1 MYLIPLQYLNSL
13 IDKKYLTNMNAQNYE
28 NKTITL
34 TLKNKQIKLIQAAL
48 AKYQGD
54 QDLLD
59 NTGNLKETRD
69 IIHNAW
75 TILNPS

>member
-1 MYLIPLQYLNSL
+1 
-13 IDKKYLTNMNAQNYE
+13 MNAQNYE

>member
-1 MYLIPLQYLNSL
+1 
-13 IDKKYLTNMNAQNYE
+13 MNTQNYE

-75 TILNPS
+75 AILNPS

>member
-75 TILNPS
+75 AILNPS

>member
-75 TILNPS
+75 TLLNPS

>member
-1 MYLIPLQYLNSL
+1 
-13 IDKKYLTNMNAQNYE
+13 MNAQNYE

-75 TILNPS
+75 TLLNPS

>member
-1 MYLIPLQYLNSL
+1 MYLIPSQYLNSL

-75 TILNPS
+75 TLLNPS

>member
-1 MYLIPLQYLNSL
+1 
-13 IDKKYLTNMNAQNYE
+13 MNAHNYE

-75 TILNPS
+75 TLLNPS

>member
-1 MYLIPLQYLNSL
+1 
-13 IDKKYLTNMNAQNYE
+13 MNAQNYE

-75 TILNPS
+75 IILNPS

>member
-1 MYLIPLQYLNSL
+1 
-13 IDKKYLTNMNAQNYE
+13 MNAQNYE

-69 IIHNAW
+69 IIHNACN
-75 TILNPS
+75 LLYRMVQRNQRF

>member
-1 MYLIPLQYLNSL
+1 
-13 IDKKYLTNMNAQNYE
+13 MNAQNYQG
-28 NKTITL
+28 KTITL
-34 TLKNKQIKLIQAAL
+34 TLTNRQIKLIQAAL

-69 IIHNAW
+69 IIHKAW
-75 TILNPS
+75 VELNPS